1 MGPGLLGYTVRRL
14 LWAIPVLFVISVIVF
29 AMLRMAPGDP
39 AETILGSRFQEEE
52 AAALRAKYGYDQPLF
67 EQYFTYMNNLFHG
80 DLGVSTRHRD
90 FTVRD
95 VIVPKIW
102 VSTRIGFMALVIMF
116 ALGIPVGVYAALARG
131 TFVDPMVISFW
142 LLLDAIPAFVLINFC
157 QWFFTLKIG
166 LVGLGYEGVW
176 STHMIVPVLIL
187 SLPGVAGVARLMRA
201 SVIAVVNE
209 DYVRT
214 ARAKGLK
221 ESTVIVTH
229 ITRNALLP
237 MVTVIGLTLPGITG
251 GALFLEM
258 LYGIPGIGREALD
271 AVLLPDFDVVLALVL
286 FSSTL
291 FVLANVVVDLVYAVI
306 DPRIR
311 LGAGRG

>member
-14 LWAIPVLFVISVIVF
+14 LWAIPVLFVISVTVF

-52 AAALRAKYGYDQPLF
+52 AAALRAKYGYDQPLY

-102 VSTRIGFMALVIMF
+102 VSTQIGFMAIVITF

-157 QWFFTLKIG
+157 QWFFTLKLG

-221 ESTVIVTH
+221 ESTVVITH

-237 MVTVIGLTLPGITG
+237 MVTVIGLSLPGITG

-258 LYGIPGIGREALD
+258 LYGIPGIGREAYE
-271 AVLLPDFDVVLALVL
+271 AVLLPDFDLVLAMVL
-286 FSSTL
+286 FSSAL